1 MSDKTQLEGNMGSR
15 PVPSLDDFV
24 DEEEEAESNLSEEE
38 AEREYFEE
46 QVAFFFD
53 GEVSFPGSDT
63 TDAFFSSDEEESALD
78 VQEGEGDHYNR
89 WSIQPITFIHENG
102 LGFIRGNVIKYIMRY
117 DEKNGR
123 EDLEKVKHYIDLLIE
138 LEYDQNEV
146 SDADQRNDSS
156 ERDSSTPANGHG

>member
-1 MSDKTQLEGNMGSR
+1 MD
-15 PVPSLDDFV
+15 
-24 DEEEEAESNLSEEE
+24 
-38 AEREYFEE
+38 
-46 QVAFFFD
+46 
-53 GEVSFPGSDT
+53 VSGDN
-63 TDAFFSSDEEESALD
+63 SALD

-123 EDLEKVKHYIDLLIE
+123 EDLEKIKHYIDLLIE

-146 SDADQRNDSS
+146 QNPDRSDDSGQRSAAATGD
-156 ERDSSTPANGHG
+156 GHGE